1 MCFTFMTLAS
11 CTLARSAW
19 SSRQNLIMEWI
30 KHKTKNSR
38 ALDYSMIAY
47 PEFLFSLSAEI
58 GISHIWLPYL
68 RIYRH
73 SQPALLNQYPDHPV
87 EWNPHLGN

>member
-1 MCFTFMTLAS
+1 MAS
-11 CTLARSAW
+11 GTTARSAW

-30 KHKTKNSR
+30 KHKTKNSTV
-38 ALDYSMIAY
+38 LDCPIIAY
-47 PEFLFSLSAEI
+47 PEFLFSLSAERLAF
-58 GISHIWLPYL
+58 HILGCHIL
-68 RIYRH
+68 GNTGTA